1 MGERADLLMKLVV
14 AGHVNVA
21 ERQALGVVDRQEV
34 AEIVKL
40 LLCHHRVFPDHRGA
54 KAVYEGATLTQVP
67 SGVQIIWE
75 RAYPWDP
82 FTVAE
87 RRTETFEELDA
98 AVEKFIDSE
107 WKAGIDGVKLRQRD

>member
-1 MGERADLLMKLVV
+1 
-14 AGHVNVA
+14 
-21 ERQALGVVDRQEV
+21 
-34 AEIVKL
+34 
-40 LLCHHRVFPDHRGA
+40 
-54 KAVYEGATLTQVP
+54 
-67 SGVQIIWE
+67 VQIIWE